1 MGWLI
6 SQGKILSGDPM
17 DQGLTPQLRFRR
29 KNKPAFPSNSGYD
42 LALTSSPKWPQINP
56 LGSAAPKGCK
66 EITKTSDLCVND
78 NFWGWSQGH
87 EAPCGCF
94 WCPCTAWAA
103 GLKHRD
109 SPCFGMSQN
118 SQPRSH
124 DSALA
129 SFTRE
134 FSWVCLLPNVTH
146 STDTSQCK
154 QGQRLGVLRKDAQI
168 KIKKE
173 NHLHL
178 RK

>member
-1 MGWLI
+1 
-6 SQGKILSGDPM
+6 M

-42 LALTSSPKWPQINP
+42 LALTSSPKGPQINP

-87 EAPCGCF
+87 EAPCGHF
-94 WCPCTAWAA
+94 WCPCTALAA

-154 QGQRLGVLRKDAQI
+154 QGQRPGVLRKDAQI

-173 NHLHL
+173 NHLHV